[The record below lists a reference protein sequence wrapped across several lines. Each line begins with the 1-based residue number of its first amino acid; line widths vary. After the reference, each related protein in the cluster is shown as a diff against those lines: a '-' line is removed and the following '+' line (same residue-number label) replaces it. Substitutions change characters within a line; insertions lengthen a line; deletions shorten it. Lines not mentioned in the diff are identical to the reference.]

1 MLRTLGWRV
10 TLLMVM
16 LLTGLLQAGQ
26 AAAAPDA
33 VVVGKVT
40 LQGRT
45 TYADSIVYYDG
56 VPYSRTS
63 ASGEFALAVGNGGYH
78 VLQVKHPGY
87 LSRETTIENPAG
99 LVALP
104 PTTLR
109 MGDANGDDSVNFA
122 DLYILTLAF
131 NTSPPSDPR
140 ADFNADGRVDAADLA
155 GMMGNYNMSGPLPW
169 QDAPPPP
176 PGISWTPRAP
186 LPTARFSLG
195 VAELGGKV
203 YAVGGENGGVLGSV
217 SAFDPTDGTWQPRAS
232 LPTPRTGLAV
242 AVVDGKLY
250 AIGGNA
256 ADGSRLG
263 TVEVYDPATDTWA
276 SRAPMPTRR
285 AYLGAASIGGR
296 ILAVGGYDYKALNVV
311 EAYDPD
317 TNQWRSAAPLP
328 TARFGLGVAPFD
340 GGILAVGGWG
350 NLALATAEIYDPLTN
365 AWTDSTPMP
374 APRANVAAAAV
385 GGHVFV
391 VGGWNGVPLAT
402 VEEARLAPP
411 SGGE

>member
-1 MLRTLGWRV
+1 MLRRFWWGV
-10 TLLMVM
+10 TLLMAM
-16 LLTGLLQAGQ
+16 LLTGLVGAGQ

-33 VVVGKVT
+33 VVVGKVM

-45 TYADSIVYYDG
+45 TYADTIVYYDG

-63 ASGEFALAVGNGGYH
+63 ANGEFALAVGNGGYH

-99 LVALP
+99 LVSLP
-104 PTTLR
+104 PTTLL

-122 DLYILTLAF
+122 DLYILTLAY

-155 GMMGNYNMSGPLPW
+155 GMMGNYNKSGPLPW

-176 PGISWTPRAP
+176 PGLNWSSRAP
-186 LPTARFSLG
+186 LPTARFNLG

-203 YAVGGENGGVLGSV
+203 YAVGGEDGGVLGSV
-217 SAFDPTDGTWQPRAS
+217 LAFDPASGTWQPRAS
-232 LPTPRTGLAV
+232 LPTPRAGLAV
-242 AVVDGKLY
+242 AAVDGKLY

-263 TVEVYDPATDTWA
+263 TVEAYDPATDTWA

-285 AYLGAASIGGR
+285 AYLGAAALGGR

-311 EAYDPD
+311 EVYDPD
-317 TNQWRSAAPLP
+317 TNRWQSAAPMP

-340 GGILAVGGWG
+340 GGLLAVGGWG
-350 NLALATAEIYDPLTN
+350 NLALATAEIYDPLIN
-365 AWTDSTPMP
+365 AWTETTPMP

-385 GGHVFV
+385 GGLVLA
-391 VGGWNGVPLAT
+391 VGGWNGGPLAT
-402 VEEARLAPP
+402 VEAAATTAP
-411 SGGE
+411 